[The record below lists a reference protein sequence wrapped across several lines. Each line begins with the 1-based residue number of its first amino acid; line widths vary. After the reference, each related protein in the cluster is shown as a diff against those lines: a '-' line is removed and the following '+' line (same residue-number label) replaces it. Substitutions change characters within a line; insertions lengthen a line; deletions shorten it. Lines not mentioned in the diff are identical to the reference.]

1 METQHSMKVKRLK
14 NYRLPLLAALLFC
27 LAVRG
32 SAFTGNKM
40 YSPADT
46 TIKSGYAPVNGLRLY
61 YEIHGVGEPLVLLHG
76 GVGASEMFAPILP
89 ALAKNR
95 QVIAVDLQAHGRT
108 ADIDRPLSYEAMAD
122 DIAALLRYL
131 SIKQADI
138 MGYSLGGGVAIQVA
152 IRHPELVR
160 KLIVVSAPY
169 KRDGWF
175 PELLAGQA
183 QMGPAVAEAMK
194 PTPLYALYARI
205 APKVEDWPKLITK
218 LGELLKK
225 PYDWTTGVKAIKSPT
240 LIVAGDA
247 DGISIAHISDFFA
260 LLGGGLHDAGW
271 DGSNRPV
278 NRLAILPGTI
288 HYNMFMSP
296 ALVAAVTPFLDEPI
310 PNAK

>member
-1 METQHSMKVKRLK
+1 METQHNMKVKRLK
-14 NYRLPLLAALLFC
+14 KYRLPLLAAILFC
-27 LAVRG
+27 LSVRG
-32 SAFTGNKM
+32 NAFASNKM
-40 YSPADT
+40 YSLADT
-46 TIKSGYAPVNGLRLY
+46 AIKSGYAPVNGLKLY
-61 YEIHGVGEPLVLLHG
+61 YEIHGAGEPLILLHG
-76 GVGASEMFAPILP
+76 GLAATEIFSDIMPS
-89 ALAKNR
+89 LAKNR

-122 DIAALLRYL
+122 DIAALLNYL
-131 SIKQADI
+131 SIKQADV
-138 MGYSLGGGVAIQVA
+138 MGYSLGGGVALQMT

-160 KLIVVSAPY
+160 KLVLVSAPY

-194 PTPLYALYARI
+194 STPLYALYARI
-205 APKVEDWPKLITK
+205 APKVEDWPKMITK

-225 PYDWTTGVKAIKSPT
+225 PYDWTADVKAIKSPT

-296 ALVAAVTPFLDEPI
+296 ALVPAVTPFL
-310 PNAK
+310 